1 MRLFDLFENENSN
14 LLVIYPGRFHP
25 FHIGHG
31 KVYKYLREHYKGAKV
46 YIASSAKQDA
56 HKSPFAF
63 DEKKKMMMLAG
74 VDPNAVV
81 QTKVPYV
88 ATEITDRFDPDTTI
102 VVYAVSEKDM
112 AEDPRFAFPQ
122 NGPKVK
128 KDGTPAHV
136 QKWPGITNAKPMREH
151 SYIVTVPTFTFKIQ
165 GEAVNS
171 ATQIRNMIK
180 NADEEKTVSIL
191 RDLYGRQDIPH
202 EVVEI
207 FKRRLQS
214 DTHPAQQERVEE
226 SVIQQLIEAEMIHQ
240 LANERK
246 LSGGE
251 KRSKESNF
259 KKLKK
264 HKSDFVD
271 RYGDDAESIM
281 WGVATKRAKNE
292 SDELN
297 PKAMDPKT
305 VAALNDLKVKYPHAD
320 NVMSALVADI
330 EDSQKKSKQ
339 NDAEHDI
346 QFADLEKKI
355 DALTKELKQL
365 KATKESQMKI
375 SDIVSEAKQRLDPK
389 CWDGYKKQGTKMK
402 GGKRVNNCVPE
413 SIQEITLEDTQDF
426 HEEFGYLAFCEEG
439 LFEAE
444 YQGRSVKLN
453 KPMRGDV
460 KKFKVYVKND
470 KGNVVKVNFGD
481 PDMKIKKSNPKRRKS
496 FRARHNC
503 DNPGPKTK
511 ARYWSCRKW

>member
-1 MRLFDLFENENSN
+1 M
-14 LLVIYPGRFHP
+14 
-25 FHIGHG
+25 
-31 KVYKYLREHYKGAKV
+31 
-46 YIASSAKQDA
+46 
-56 HKSPFAF
+56 
-63 DEKKKMMMLAG
+63 
-74 VDPNAVV
+74 
-81 QTKVPYV
+81 
-88 ATEITDRFDPDTTI
+88 
-102 VVYAVSEKDM
+102 
-112 AEDPRFAFPQ
+112 
-122 NGPKVK
+122 
-128 KDGTPAHV
+128 
-136 QKWPGITNAKPMREH
+136 
-151 SYIVTVPTFTFKIQ
+151 
-165 GEAVNS
+165 
-171 ATQIRNMIK
+171 
-180 NADEEKTVSIL
+180 
-191 RDLYGRQDIPH
+191 
-202 EVVEI
+202 VEI

-214 DTHPAQQERVEE
+214 DTQPAQQERVEE

-251 KRSKESNF
+251 KRSRESNF

-292 SDELN
+292 SEEFS
-297 PKAMDPKT
+297 PKAMNPKT

-330 EDSQKKSKQ
+330 ENSQKKSKQ

-346 QFADLEKKI
+346 QLADLEKKI

-375 SDIVSEAKQRLDPK
+375 SDIIRE
-389 CWDGYKKQGTKMK
+389 
-402 GGKRVNNCVPE
+402 
-413 SIQEITLEDTQDF
+413 EITLEDTQDF

-481 PDMKIKKSNPKRRKS
+481 PNMKIKKSNPKRRKS

>member
-31 KVYKYLREHYKGAKV
+31 KVYKYLKEQYKGAKV

-88 ATEITDRFDPDTTI
+88 ASEITDRFDPDTTI

-136 QKWPGITNAKPMREH
+136 QKWPGVANAKPLREH

-214 DTHPAQQERVEE
+214 DTQPAQQERVEE

-251 KRSKESNF
+251 KRSRESNF

-292 SDELN
+292 SEEFS
-297 PKAMDPKT
+297 PKAMNPKT

-330 EDSQKKSKQ
+330 ENSQKKSKQ

-346 QFADLEKKI
+346 QLADLEKKI

-375 SDIVSEAKQRLDPK
+375 SDIIRE
-389 CWDGYKKQGTKMK
+389 
-402 GGKRVNNCVPE
+402 
-413 SIQEITLEDTQDF
+413 EITLEDTQDF

-481 PDMKIKKSNPKRRKS
+481 PNMKIKKSNPARRKS